1 MTSTQQQRLAAR
13 IDDDLE
19 SLAKEL
25 KTFEL
30 QLRPIAPDCS
40 LGDLLRSEM
49 MHDQEVLNRACL
61 EVKKRYNRLLYVK
74 EHLHDEGYGYCAD
87 CEDAI
92 VFERLL
98 LMPESRYCV
107 SCAKENNL

>member
-1 MTSTQQQRLAAR
+1 MAGRVA
-13 IDDDLE
+13 DDLE

-25 KTFEL
+25 KAFEV

-61 EVKKRYNRLLYVK
+61 EAKKRYNRLLYVN
-74 EHLHDEGYGYCAD
+74 EHLHDKDYGLCAD
-87 CEDAI
+87 CDDAI
-92 VFERLL
+92 AFERLL
-98 LMPESRYCV
+98 LMPEARYCI
-107 SCAKENNL
+107 SCAKENNS

>member
-1 MTSTQQQRLAAR
+1 LSTR
-13 IDDDLE
+13 IANDLE
-19 SLAKEL
+19 SLAAEL
-25 KTFEL
+25 KAFEL

-49 MHDQEVLNRACL
+49 MQEQEVLNRAFL
-61 EVKKRYNRLLYVK
+61 EAKKRYNRLLYVK
-74 EHLHDEGYGYCAD
+74 EHLQDEGYGFCAD

-92 VFERLL
+92 IFERLL